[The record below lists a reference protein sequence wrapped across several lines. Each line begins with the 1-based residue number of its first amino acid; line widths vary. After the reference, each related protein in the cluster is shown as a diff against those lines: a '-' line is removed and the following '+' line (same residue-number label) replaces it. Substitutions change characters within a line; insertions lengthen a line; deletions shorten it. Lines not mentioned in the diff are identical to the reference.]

1 MTPDAGSARQ
11 ERTDTQDENTPNNSM
26 LFMVKTGATSAEGM
40 RCKSGREHEGGSG
53 ERVTFYFMTWG
64 LMTLVFGC
72 CRWDYV
78 YEM

>member
-1 MTPDAGSARQ
+1 
-11 ERTDTQDENTPNNSM
+11 
-26 LFMVKTGATSAEGM
+26 MVKTGATSAEGM